1 MKMGSSIQE
10 QNEMVAAEKRRA
22 DLNQDLLRD
31 AIEKS
36 KQKAQEMK
44 DLKSKYDSDIE
55 NLEN

>member
-44 DLKSKYDSDIE
+44 DLKSKYA
-55 NLEN
+55 